1 MFHDLTL
8 KEKDITG
15 EMFELGTI
23 QHKVFLFHTLGRNRG
38 SGISFFLKG

>member
-8 KEKDITG
+8 KEMDITS

-23 QHKVFLFHTLGRNRG
+23 QHKVFLFHTLGHNRG
-38 SGISFFLKG
+38 SDISFF